1 LPSLLRLAVN
11 ILAINFSSAFVDN
24 QYFEV
29 LIVPQAVIAKILRHR
44 FAVIDRIG
52 IGVELNADAV
62 SHRDAVSHIEKEFSH
77 GRGPVTRISANLV
90 RALRNHSPAMNLVR
104 GSVYSAGFDGALRLQ
119 PGLRHQTLD
128 DMPLNSFADG
138 AAKRSQI
145 LTRTAWLDRRKLHGR
160 TASRALRT
168 LALSFEHGRCLS
180 SVFRVLRQ
188 AIRPPST

>member
-1 LPSLLRLAVN
+1 MNLSAV
-11 ILAINFSSAFVDN
+11 FVDN
-24 QYFEV
+24 QYLKILV
-29 LIVPQAVIAKILRHR
+29 VPQAVVAEVLRDLLAVTDR
-44 FAVIDRIG
+44 FS
-52 IGVELNADAV
+52 IGVELNPDAV

-119 PGLRHQTLD
+119 PGLRHQTFD

-138 AAKRSQI
+138 ATKRSQI

-168 LALSFEHGRCLS
+168 LVLFFEHGS
-180 SVFRVLRQ
+180 SLNAVL
-188 AIRPPST
+188 